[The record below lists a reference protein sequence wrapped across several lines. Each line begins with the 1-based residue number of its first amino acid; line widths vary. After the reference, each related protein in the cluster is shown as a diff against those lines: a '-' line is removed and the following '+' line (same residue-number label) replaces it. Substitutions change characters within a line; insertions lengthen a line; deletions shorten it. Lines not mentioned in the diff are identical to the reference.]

1 MKIYKFLIMCF
12 ILFTSKSFSSEIIIL
27 SAIKLKLFPAK
38 SIFEKEKIN
47 KKEKTIN
54 L

>member
-1 MKIYKFLIMCF
+1 MSLVICIPP
-12 ILFTSKSFSSEIIIL
+12 IGIESEKIIL
-27 SAIKLKLFPAK
+27 SAIKLKLFSAK
-38 SIFEKEKIN
+38 SIFEEEKIN